1 MGAVLAGGESSRMGT
16 DKAFIAVDGEPMV
29 LRAARTLQEAGAQ
42 PTVVVGGDEPRLK
55 QLGLATLADDHPG
68 EGPLGAVI
76 TVLRHLHETGAAG
89 SSQTTA
95 AVVTLPCDVMTP
107 DAAAIRCL
115 LESFAADCA
124 ETNCA
129 ETHAEKAELE
139 KTELE
144 KLEKA
149 KLKKA
154 ELIVPLGDGE
164 PQWMHALWL
173 SSCRETLSAAFSEGV
188 RAPREAAR
196 RLRTVTVEVP
206 GSGWFDD
213 ADRPEDLS

>member
-55 QLGLATLADDHPG
+55 QMGLVTLADDHPG

-76 TVLRHLHETGAAG
+76 TVLRHLHEIGAAV
-89 SSQTTA
+89 SSPLIA
-95 AVVTLPCDVMTP
+95 AVVTLPCDVVSP
-107 DAAAIRCL
+107 DVEAIRCL

-124 ETNCA
+124 ET
-129 ETHAEKAELE
+129 HGEKAELE
-139 KTELE
+139 K
-144 KLEKA
+144 
-149 KLKKA
+149 A
-154 ELIVPLGDGE
+154 ELIVPIGDGE

-173 SSCRETLSAAFSEGV
+173 SSCRKALLAAFSEGV